1 MGATMSKLQDY
12 EKVAVITL
20 HRSKSGHYAC
30 VVDHG
35 THAEGHADQVSI
47 GAALAL
53 AGDDIRN
60 ELRTRPT
67 QDALEPVDPHSEPRA
82 FVS

>member
-1 MGATMSKLQDY
+1 MSKLQDY

-35 THAEGHADQVSI
+35 THAEGHADQPTVD
-47 GAALAL
+47 AALAL
-53 AGDDIRN
+53 AGVDIRR
-60 ELRTRPT
+60 ELRSRPT
-67 QDALEPVDPHSEPRA
+67 QDELPAVDPHTAPRA